1 MKLEKLGVWGN
12 ILGFL
17 MLPFLLLFGLL
28 IIPVYWTFL
37 LFNGIKNIFL
47 GEE

>member
-1 MKLEKLGVWGN
+1 MKLEKLGVLGD

-17 MLPFLLLFGLL
+17 MLPFLLIFGLL
-28 IIPVYWTFL
+28 IIPIYWIFL